1 MWLCGGEAEFF
12 FSNLHKMNL
21 PVQDREGAVHCAP
34 RMPWKAGFQCAV
46 LPLLLPSLVNA
57 STPPPSPM
65 TAGFVSLILAWS
77 SPKGKSQR
85 ELWKVR
91 KRKDGADLDFD
102 QVFCQLEERGEGW
115 MMWSEASED
124 GEVKLEWKWFSTDE
138 CPAEN
143 VELVSF
149 SLPHSLCAPAGLT
162 NLFLSFNWLHHP
174 PVKKKLGSK
183 SQTKLTFGAL
193 LFLQIT
199 FGCPEKCQKEKVAFQ
214 TLPYFVKLLCT
225 SNPF

>member
-1 MWLCGGEAEFF
+1 
-12 FSNLHKMNL
+12 MNL

-91 KRKDGADLDFD
+91 KRKNGADLDFD
-102 QVFCQLEERGEGW
+102 QVFCQLEEREKDEWCDLRRLRMGKWNWNGNGSPP
-115 MMWSEASED
+115 MSVLRKMWS
-124 GEVKLEWKWFSTDE
+124 W
-138 CPAEN
+138 C
-143 VELVSF
+143 
-149 SLPHSLCAPAGLT
+149 
-162 NLFLSFNWLHHP
+162 LFLCLIHFAPQQVWPIFFLSLSWLHHP